1 MSVSGNPDYPIKS
14 AWTTVCFCL
23 RKKNVCLPTQIAK
36 TCKQL
41 SFFSILTLPIRWSEQ
56 CSIYFHRSTTHYTY
70 LPFASAWWQN
80 DLHGGT
86 IYTVEHVHW
95 YIWLVYVKTDVTSAV
110 DLDLECRLNYRYT
123 RSRGRRMRVFSVFI
137 CLQFLHFLNR
147 SHQHQCTETPRNK
160 VCTPGKFSEFTMKW
174 SKSRTPWD
182 FPGQFKP
189 YRKMQQKNTTFLT
202 NSDKKKIDEQSFMSH
217 L

>member
-1 MSVSGNPDYPIKS
+1 M
-14 AWTTVCFCL
+14 FCL
-23 RKKNVCLPTQIAK
+23 
-36 TCKQL
+36 
-41 SFFSILTLPIRWSEQ
+41 
-56 CSIYFHRSTTHYTY
+56 
-70 LPFASAWWQN
+70 
-80 DLHGGT
+80 G
-86 IYTVEHVHW
+86 
-95 YIWLVYVKTDVTSAV
+95 VYVKTDVTSAV

-160 VCTPGKFSEFTMKW
+160 VCTPGKFSKFTMKW

-202 NSDKKKIDEQSFMSH
+202 NSDKKKNRWTKFHVPLIIYMIFWRNSDKFCEEI
-217 L
+217 

>member
-1 MSVSGNPDYPIKS
+1 MFNLFSPIYY
-14 AWTTVCFCL
+14 
-23 RKKNVCLPTQIAK
+23 
-36 TCKQL
+36 
-41 SFFSILTLPIRWSEQ
+41 TLHISTI
-56 CSIYFHRSTTHYTY
+56 CISLVTKRSTRWNTFTGTY
-70 LPFASAWWQN
+70 DVVTELYSRAVGTSGASVCVRACFVQ
-80 DLHGGT
+80 
-86 IYTVEHVHW
+86 VC
-95 YIWLVYVKTDVTSAV
+95 VYVKTDVTSAV

-160 VCTPGKFSEFTMKW
+160 VCTPGKFSKFTMKW

-202 NSDKKKIDEQSFMSH
+202 NSDKKNR
-217 L
+217 